1 MEHEKQAGILDNIN
15 LKINIYKAFLPLVSI
30 RKKIYNIGKMKSVE
44 YCFIKERMLTKPS
57 PGIWNNISA
66 TRTIYFIV
74 IFPRYSVTLG
84 EHIIKIN
91 G

>member
-1 MEHEKQAGILDNIN
+1 
-15 LKINIYKAFLPLVSI
+15 
-30 RKKIYNIGKMKSVE
+30 MKSVE

-74 IFPRYSVTLG
+74 VLPRYSVTLG